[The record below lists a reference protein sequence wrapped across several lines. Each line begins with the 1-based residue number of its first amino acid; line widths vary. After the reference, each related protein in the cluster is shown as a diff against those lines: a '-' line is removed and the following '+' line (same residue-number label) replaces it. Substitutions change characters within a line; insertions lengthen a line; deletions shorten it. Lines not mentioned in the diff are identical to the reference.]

1 MLIMFTKVV
10 TDVIN
15 AIECNV
21 MFLMTLGDKFLI
33 IVGSILI
40 SVYQMSFN
48 FVERIAVGPSVDV
61 SSSIKLERKEMR
73 EKLEAATDIFN
84 HHNTV
89 VHLHCNVDIVYLI
102 RNRNQFTQT
111 LIPIVLYSS
120 VVHLNGILSG

>member
-1 MLIMFTKVV
+1 
-10 TDVIN
+10 
-15 AIECNV
+15 
-21 MFLMTLGDKFLI
+21 MTLGDKFLI

-89 VHLHCNVDIVYLI
+89 VHYIVMLI
-102 RNRNQFTQT
+102 SF
-111 LIPIVLYSS
+111 V
-120 VVHLNGILSG
+120 